1 MACMPERKKNMV
13 TKNDLTFT
21 RGEKLYEGKANN
33 IYSVLTPNSSD
44 GSINI
49 SRTLLELES
58 TDRISAGNGEKRDV
72 IEGKGVVNNTIS
84 TLLFK
89 LFEEKGVPTHYV
101 CEGSNESSKIV
112 TKANMIKLEV
122 IGRFIAA
129 GSCCKRYGI
138 EQGTEFHN
146 MTYELSYKCDEL
158 GDPFVSPT
166 VATYGLHVVRY
177 IEDLDLIQK
186 YTYTVGHVA
195 KRFFEKMGLRL
206 VDFKVEYGYSLASGN
221 IILCDEFSPDTC
233 RLWDSNGKSLD
244 KDVFRK
250 NLGNV
255 QETYADILQI
265 IKNHK

>member
-1 MACMPERKKNMV
+1 MQWHVCQKGKKMV
-13 TKNDLTFT
+13 TNDLTFT
-21 RGEKLYEGKANN
+21 RGEKLYEGKANT
-33 IYSVLTPNSSD
+33 IYSVLTPNRFD
-44 GSINI
+44 GSNDV

-101 CEGSNESSKIV
+101 CEGSNERSKVV
-112 TKANMIKLEV
+112 TKARIIKLEV

-138 EQGTEFHN
+138 EQGTEFN
-146 MTYELSYKCDEL
+146 TMTYELSYKCDEL

-166 VATYGLHVVRY
+166 VAAYGLNVVNY

-206 VDFKVEYGYSLASGN
+206 VDFKVEYGYSLKSGN

-255 QETYADILQI
+255 QETYAEILQI
-265 IKNHK
+265 VKNNK